1 MDGKNISSFILLFL
15 LWAGGGMECYKI
27 KVIQDVGEKYKKMV
41 ILMICRQKKK
51 TVQKSRKK
59 NNRIYMDFVCVDL
72 PLVFI
77 GIGICFLDKRLW
89 WCNDVLST
97 MGSE

>member
-1 MDGKNISSFILLFL
+1 MGCNVGNEYIINNMLPILLMEKNISSFILLLL

-51 TVQKSRKK
+51 NCT
-59 NNRIYMDFVCVDL
+59 
-72 PLVFI
+72 
-77 GIGICFLDKRLW
+77 
-89 WCNDVLST
+89 
-97 MGSE
+97 EE